1 MAIIATMA
9 EGLDGHGG
17 IVAWDHAEWCA
28 VGQYK
33 NPKLAYVLFDLAPDE
48 QPVRVE
54 SFEPKSAELIN
65 NILCESVYKEAFVIC
80 EKVEVV

>member
-9 EGLDGHGG
+9 ESIEGHGD
-17 IVAWDHAEWCA
+17 IIAWDHAEWCA

-48 QPVRVE
+48 QPVSVE
-54 SFEPKSAELIN
+54 SFGPKSAALIN
-65 NILCESVYKEAFVIC
+65 GILCESVYKEAVVIC